1 MALANATRA
10 SELQV
15 LYEELFSVPEI
26 QQVFVQASKPSLDVL
41 IVIPDHDLELERKLS
56 EIQGRL
62 MDFFPWLTIDFDIVL
77 LQGRLLTDVVSP
89 KGFQL
94 FAR

>member
-1 MALANATRA
+1 MALAHSTRA

-15 LYEELFSVPEI
+15 LRDELCAVGAVE
-26 QQVFVQASKPSLDVL
+26 QVWVQSSENALSVL
-41 IVIPDHDLELERKLS
+41 IAIPEHDPKLEA
-56 EIQGRL
+56 RL
-62 MDFFPWLTIDFDIVL
+62 AKIEGMITDSFPWLAVDFDIVL
-77 LQGRLLTDVVSP
+77 LQGRQLLDVVSP

>member
-1 MALANATRA
+1 MALANVSRA

-15 LYEELFSVPEI
+15 LYEELFSVPSI
-26 QQVFVQASKPSLDVL
+26 QQVFVQASKTTLDVL
-41 IVIPDHDLELERKLS
+41 IALPQHDMELERRLA

-62 MDFFPWLTIDFDIVL
+62 MDFFPWLAIDFDIVL
-77 LQGRLLTDVVSP
+77 LEGRHLSDVVSP